1 MDALNR
7 AIEDGEVRGPMYGI
21 EPPEITS
28 TQNVWEQ
35 ILEAEPDAPNDVLNG
50 IVEWAD
56 ENGYDG
62 LIFSDVIDG
71 EIADSYVAFRPEQI
85 KSSTGNRGTFD
96 GSNPDIRFS
105 LSGAIANQNEGI
117 ALSVAA
123 GPLDAGRIRAAI
135 EPIVQRWRNGPAG
148 GVNVVQSVDDL
159 PPGVLRGVKVADAEG
174 EVRALYIPET
184 ETVYLVA
191 DNLGSLEEA
200 QFALFH
206 EVYGHKGLRAVLGD
220 DYGPTLTRLR
230 MANQGLA
237 SQASYWFARY
247 GQQEIKARM
256 LRPGANRMEVEREVR
271 LLAVEEAL
279 ADRAG
284 EGKPMTGWQVFMAK
298 VQAALRRIGL
308 DRVANWLENRTDAEV
323 MDLLRR
329 ARESVERGGHEGVH
343 VLTRHPLASRRE
355 SAGRAALQALRS
367 AAAERDFSAAIN
379 EIMTGGR
386 SARSFSWWQRTIG
399 TQHHKAKTNRHFAA
413 VYRAAQDYLHDTAAF
428 ANDPA
433 DLAKDLV
440 PQLNSWRD
448 LMRPLKLKE
457 ADREALA
464 AAVFRG
470 TLVDQK
476 VYTDEELREQ
486 GLNERQIGMYRQF
499 RAAVDRSL
507 DILVGTD
514 VARYLGD
521 ELPAEMKRL
530 LSDGD
535 THRFKG
541 LVIAHFTN
549 AIERAEGDEKARL
562 RKTLDTIEQKY
573 ERIDQLKAQGYA
585 PLMRF
590 GRYSV
595 TVRDA
600 GGAVEFFG
608 LYESQRE
615 ANAAARAFRE
625 SPEFRASTVQTGVL
639 SELEYQQFSGMS
651 PETLELFAE
660 AAGVEKTEIFQEYLK
675 LAKSNRSALKRLI
688 HRKGIAGYS
697 EDVSRV
703 LASFLTSNAR
713 AASGNLHIGE
723 MARATEA
730 IPRSMGDVK
739 DEAIKLTQYVQ
750 NPTEEAQRVRGL
762 LFMQFLGGSVASAM
776 VNMTQPFMMTYPYLA
791 QFSGMANAARRLTA
805 AMKEAVAGVSDAD
818 LRDAL
823 AKAEREGIVSP
834 QELHQLQA
842 EASRS
847 MGNNPFVRR
856 TLFVWGSLFA
866 LAEQFNRRVSFIAAY
881 RTARE
886 QGMPDP
892 FGFAADAVDVTQG
905 VYNRGNR
912 PNWARGALGA
922 TLFTFKQYSITYMEF
937 LKRLPPKERAL
948 ALAILVA
955 ASGVE
960 GLPFADDLDDLVD
973 TLAQHMG
980 SDFNFKL
987 WRTRQLGAILG
998 EGGADFVLRGT
1009 SALPGF
1015 PLDVSARLS
1024 MANLIPGTGVLLKS
1038 RQDKAG
1044 EVFDVMGPIGGLAQ
1058 DVLKGEFRPLAIR
1071 NLAKGLEMFQTGE
1084 YRDTRGRKVREV
1096 DPLDAFIK
1104 GLGFQPAEVARE
1116 SRKIT
1121 MANQQVQLARAVE
1134 GEIAARWAQ
1143 GIVEGDPEMVAEAR
1157 EMLQRWNE
1165 RNPDSRIGI
1174 TRAQIARRARE
1185 MRMGR
1190 QERFL
1195 KATPKEMRGSVL

>member
-1 MDALNR
+1 
-7 AIEDGEVRGPMYGI
+7 
-21 EPPEITS
+21 
-28 TQNVWEQ
+28 
-35 ILEAEPDAPNDVLNG
+35 
-50 IVEWAD
+50 
-56 ENGYDG
+56 
-62 LIFSDVIDG
+62 
-71 EIADSYVAFRPEQI
+71 
-85 KSSTGNRGTFD
+85 
-96 GSNPDIRFS
+96 
-105 LSGAIANQNEGI
+105 
-117 ALSVAA
+117 
-123 GPLDAGRIRAAI
+123 
-135 EPIVQRWRNGPAG
+135 
-148 GVNVVQSVDDL
+148 
-159 PPGVLRGVKVADAEG
+159 
-174 EVRALYIPET
+174 
-184 ETVYLVA
+184 
-191 DNLGSLEEA
+191 
-200 QFALFH
+200 
-206 EVYGHKGLRAVLGD
+206 
-220 DYGPTLTRLR
+220 
-230 MANQGLA
+230 
-237 SQASYWFARY
+237 
-247 GQQEIKARM
+247 
-256 LRPGANRMEVEREVR
+256 
-271 LLAVEEAL
+271 
-279 ADRAG
+279 
-284 EGKPMTGWQVFMAK
+284 
-298 VQAALRRIGL
+298 
-308 DRVANWLENRTDAEV
+308 
-323 MDLLRR
+323 
-329 ARESVERGGHEGVH
+329 
-343 VLTRHPLASRRE
+343 
-355 SAGRAALQALRS
+355 
-367 AAAERDFSAAIN
+367 
-379 EIMTGGR
+379 
-386 SARSFSWWQRTIG
+386 
-399 TQHHKAKTNRHFAA
+399 
-413 VYRAAQDYLHDTAAF
+413 
-428 ANDPA
+428 
-433 DLAKDLV
+433 
-440 PQLNSWRD
+440 
-448 LMRPLKLKE
+448 
-457 ADREALA
+457 
-464 AAVFRG
+464 
-470 TLVDQK
+470 
-476 VYTDEELREQ
+476 
-486 GLNERQIGMYRQF
+486 
-499 RAAVDRSL
+499 
-507 DILVGTD
+507 
-514 VARYLGD
+514 
-521 ELPAEMKRL
+521 MKRL